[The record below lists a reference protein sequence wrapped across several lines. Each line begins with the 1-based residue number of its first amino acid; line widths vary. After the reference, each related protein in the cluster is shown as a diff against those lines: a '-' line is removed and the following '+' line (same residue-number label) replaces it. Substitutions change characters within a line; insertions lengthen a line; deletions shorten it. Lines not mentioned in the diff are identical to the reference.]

1 MIKAYVVKYL
11 SDGILRVDGCLLDN
25 GMLRYRIEGGALEYI
40 ACTDEWFRRK
50 KEAVAAAQK
59 KRADTIEG
67 LKLHIE
73 KLEALNLTSVYEA
86 RRAKR

>member
-25 GMLRYRIEGGALEYI
+25 GMLRYRIEGGALEHL
-40 ACTDEWFRRK
+40 ASTDEWFRRK
-50 KEAVAAAQK
+50 REAVAAAQK

-67 LKLHIE
+67 LKIHIE
-73 KLEALNLTSVYEA
+73 KLEALDLTSVHDA
-86 RRAKR
+86 RKAKQ